1 MEATRILTE
10 KDVSLTGLC
19 AVSPLSYENYVLK
32 GGYVGLTKAIDSLGP
47 SGVRDAVKA
56 SGLRGRGGAGFPT
69 WKKWD
74 MVMRQAEK
82 KRYLCCNA
90 AEDEPGTFKDR
101 YLLRSNPHQLI
112 EGVLIA
118 AFTVGANEAYLFINC
133 RYEEER
139 AFMAEALRIS
149 KAAGHWGEGSASGIT
164 LTICE
169 SPGSYVAGEETALL
183 EVVEGREAKPRQKP
197 PYYPTMHG
205 LYGKPTVVNNAESL
219 SNVPFIV
226 REGAEAFQAVGLPSS
241 PGTMVFTL
249 TGDVNVPGLYERPL
263 GTSLRTVIDDCG
275 EGIKNGASLK
285 AVFPGGPSVPVIP
298 ASQVDLRLDFDGLKA
313 AGTGLGT
320 GAVIVMSEAS
330 CMVQTAIQYA
340 RFFANESCGQCP
352 PCKLGTVHISEI
364 LEKIEAGQGTSG
376 DIKLV
381 RQSCEMVKG
390 RGQCFLLT
398 GAAIAVESILGHF
411 RHEFEEHVGAGRCP
425 LSSQP
430 VA

>member
-1 MEATRILTE
+1 MEETRILTE
-10 KDVSLTGLC
+10 RDVSLAALRSVT
-19 AVSPLSYENYVLK
+19 PLSYEDYLLK
-32 GGYVGLTKAIDSLGP
+32 GGYTGLTKAIHILKP

-74 MVMRQAEK
+74 MVMQQTEK

-118 AFTVGANEAYLFINC
+118 AFTVEADEAYLFINC
-133 RYEEER
+133 RYTEELF
-139 AFMAEALRIS
+139 FMSEALRVS
-149 KAAGHWGEGSASGIT
+149 KAAGHWGEGSDSGVM
-164 LTICE
+164 LKVCQ

-183 EVVEGREAKPRQKP
+183 EVIEGRIAQPRQKP

-219 SNVPFIV
+219 SNIPFIV
-226 REGAEAFQAVGLPSS
+226 REGATAFQSIGVPSS

-249 TGDVNVPGLYERPL
+249 TGDVNRPGLYERPL
-263 GTSLRTVIDDCG
+263 GTSLQMLINDCG
-275 EGIKNGASLK
+275 GGIKEGLSLK
-285 AVFPGGPSVPVIP
+285 AVFPGGPSVPVVP
-298 ASQVDLRLDFDGLKA
+298 GEQADLALDFDRLKA

-320 GAVIVMSEAS
+320 GAVIVISEES
-330 CMVQTAIQYA
+330 CMVQTAIRYA

-364 LEKIEAGQGTSG
+364 LETIEAGEGTES
-376 DIKLV
+376 DIQQV
-381 RQSCEMVKG
+381 EQACEMVKG

-398 GAAIAVESILGHF
+398 GAAIAVESILKHF
-411 RHEFEEHVGAGRCP
+411 RPEFEEHVGAGRCP
-425 LSSQP
+425 LSPQH